1 MDEYRQKLE
10 SSIFNNINDIQN
22 LTVLEFGVR
31 HGISTNRFLENIKK
45 NKGHLYSVDMDD
57 CSNVANDENWTF
69 IQSRDDNFEYIEK
82 KIPQE
87 FDVIFLDSFHNAPHI
102 KKIIY
107 HYYPKLKKNGLFFID
122 DISWLPYV
130 KNNYRNSFNCEVNNK
145 ETFNLI
151 LEILMANQK
160 NIDVDCS
167 FIGSGMCKITKKNDS
182 KLNEKIK
189 ILSRTV
195 SIKNFIRKFLSTS

>member
-102 KKIIY
+102 KKIIF
-107 HYYPKLKKNGLFFID
+107 LK
-122 DISWLPYV
+122 V
-130 KNNYRNSFNCEVNNK
+130 
-145 ETFNLI
+145 
-151 LEILMANQK
+151 
-160 NIDVDCS
+160 
-167 FIGSGMCKITKKNDS
+167 
-182 KLNEKIK
+182 
-189 ILSRTV
+189 
-195 SIKNFIRKFLSTS
+195 